1 MASNTS
7 EQLIDWVKSKLRQL
21 RNSFTK
27 ARKPPPSGSARRNP
41 TKRTSWILDI
51 LQFLDAYVASRPT
64 TSNMEVADPI
74 TPTDVAD
81 SDNDESGDILADLD
95 PDGDDDNLLDD
106 VNDTTTARPTKL
118 PLKSR
123 PKSMKKKLQEE
134 EFEVMK
140 GLASSIAQNNKE
152 KKKAKPEG
160 GESEAFGNFVIESI
174 KKLDPT
180 MQHIV
185 QYHINDILF
194 QAQMGMLGQGQTQMS
209 GAKQQSSRQV
219 QQFSPWLNHDENI
232 LNS

>member
-1 MASNTS
+1 M
-7 EQLIDWVKSKLRQL
+7 
-21 RNSFTK
+21 
-27 ARKPPPSGSARRNP
+27 
-41 TKRTSWILDI
+41 
-51 LQFLDAYVASRPT
+51 
-64 TSNMEVADPI
+64 
-74 TPTDVAD
+74 
-81 SDNDESGDILADLD
+81 ADLD

-106 VNDTTTARPTKL
+106 VNDTTTPRSTKQ

-160 GESEAFGNFVIESI
+160 GESEAFGNFVIESM

-185 QYHINDILF
+185 QYHINNILF

-209 GAKQQSSRQV
+209 GAKQQSSRPV
-219 QQFSPWLNHDENI
+219 QQFSHLFNHDENI

>member
-1 MASNTS
+1 M
-7 EQLIDWVKSKLRQL
+7 
-21 RNSFTK
+21 
-27 ARKPPPSGSARRNP
+27 
-41 TKRTSWILDI
+41 
-51 LQFLDAYVASRPT
+51 
-64 TSNMEVADPI
+64 
-74 TPTDVAD
+74 
-81 SDNDESGDILADLD
+81 ADLD

-106 VNDTTTARPTKL
+106 VNDTTTPRSTKQ

-160 GESEAFGNFVIESI
+160 GESEAFGNFVIESMN
-174 KKLDPT
+174 KLDPT

-185 QYHINDILF
+185 QYHINNILF

-209 GAKQQSSRQV
+209 GAKQQSRCQE
-219 QQFSPWLNHDENI
+219 QQFSHWFNHDENI